1 MEKWPIACCSRD
13 CSASSSNSFA
23 GNRGFPRGSLTARA
37 CNGTRESESGDNVKL
52 RKGGDSL
59 IRINWNPSSI
69 IIWRARRPSRR
80 LCHLRKPLVPWVLR
94 NRHPLHLM
102 RKAVQWDRRSIILT
116 VQRRVIK
123 VAHRYHQEDHL
134 CRNRHNSLHLS
145 NRIIR
150 LIHSRCH
157 LIWVRRIKVQLGR
170 YLLLSRVP
178 EDQWCPAKWVRP
190 DHKADRT

>member
-1 MEKWPIACCSRD
+1 MCLSLVSVERIEIVAWNQVSHICSNVSRK
-13 CSASSSNSFA
+13 
-23 GNRGFPRGSLTARA
+23 
-37 CNGTRESESGDNVKL
+37 SESTTDYYTDVNFNFL
-52 RKGGDSL
+52 GGDSL

-157 LIWVRRIKVQLGR
+157 LIWVRRYDRFIKNHIFVCACFIFFRIAFVIYNNVCLE
-170 YLLLSRVP
+170 Y
-178 EDQWCPAKWVRP
+178 
-190 DHKADRT
+190 